1 MKNFLVPEGLAG
13 RIIAGVLTTVL
24 GALLVLSLLLAL
36 FTRFEV
42 IERLDDSLQEV
53 GERLQLVAAGMEH
66 ASALSNAAPI
76 IAQVPYVDRRA
87 LSYQITTRDG
97 HLALRS
103 QNSPA
108 RVFDVPLA
116 AGFYDRRD
124 FRVYVR
130 PTADGH
136 YVILVGEPSFHRHE
150 AVQRAILI
158 SVVPMVLFFPLIWLL
173 VRWIVRRALISVTTL
188 RNEIGVR
195 GEANLT
201 PIPPIDLPPELAT
214 IHAAVN
220 ALLERLTMALNTER
234 AFAANA
240 AHELRNP
247 IASLLA
253 QSQLLHESLLQT
265 ENRPRIEQIVQQ
277 VRRLGRVVEKLLQL
291 SRAAS
296 GIALRH
302 AEKVDVPVLIDFLC
316 EEIRQGARILWDD
329 ANGHDLVIRA
339 DTDAVGILLRNLL
352 ENSLAYSPEESII
365 RVKVQ
370 NNQSLVIENDCA
382 ALPSDLLQRVS
393 EPFVRGGSDIEGS
406 GLGLAIVQAI
416 ARQIGANLRFS
427 SPIPGLQRG
436 FAVLVQFEQPG
447 RI

>member
-1 MKNFLVPEGLAG
+1 MRNFLVPQGLAG

-24 GALLVLSLLLAL
+24 GTLLVLSLLLAL

-53 GERLQLVAAGMEH
+53 GERLQLVVAGMEQ
-66 ASALSNAAPI
+66 APPSAKAAPI

-103 QNSPA
+103 QNSPTH
-108 RVFDVPLA
+108 VFDVPLV

-130 PTADGH
+130 LAASGR

-158 SVVPMVLFFPLIWLL
+158 SIVPMVLFFPLIWLM
-173 VRWIVRRALISVTTL
+173 VRWIVRRALMSVTTL
-188 RNEIGVR
+188 RYEIGVR

-220 ALLERLTMALNTER
+220 ALLERLTMALNAER

-253 QSQLLHESLLQT
+253 QSQLLHESLFRT
-265 ENRPRIEQIVQQ
+265 EHRPRIEQILRQ

-296 GIALRH
+296 GIALQQGQR
-302 AEKVDVPVLIDFLC
+302 VDVLALVGLLC
-316 EEIRQGARILWDD
+316 DEIQQGSRIAWDD
-329 ANGHDLVIRA
+329 VNGRDLVIRA
-339 DTDAVGILLRNLL
+339 DIDAIGILLRNLL
-352 ENSLAYSPEESII
+352 ENALAYSPAGSIV
-365 RVKVQ
+365 RVSAQ
-370 NNQSLVIENDCA
+370 SNQSLIIENDCA
-382 ALPSDLLQRVS
+382 ALPPDLMQRIS
-393 EPFVRGGSDIEGS
+393 EPFVRGGSDVEGS
-406 GLGLAIVQAI
+406 GLGLAIAHAI
-416 ARQIGANLRFS
+416 ARQVGAALRLS
-427 SPIPGLQRG
+427 SPISGYQRG
-436 FAVLVQFEQPG
+436 FSVLVRFEQSG